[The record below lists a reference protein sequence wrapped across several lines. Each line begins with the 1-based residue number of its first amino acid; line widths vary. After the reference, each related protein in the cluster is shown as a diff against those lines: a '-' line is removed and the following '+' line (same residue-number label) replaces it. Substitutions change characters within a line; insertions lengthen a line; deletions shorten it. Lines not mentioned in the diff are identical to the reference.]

1 MKIFGSVLKH
11 LLRMLWKLDIR
22 YYQESDLRV
31 QLLEEEHDSAGA
43 VVGGDGRGAQ
53 LEDVAA
59 VVHVDGAGLAGGQGH
74 DGLEV
79 WRLLLMLPLMFRCL
93 DNLKIF

>member
-1 MKIFGSVLKH
+1 M
-11 LLRMLWKLDIR
+11 LRKLDTAT
-22 YYQESDLRV
+22 YYEESHLHV

-43 VVGGDGRGAQ
+43 VVGGDGCGAQ

-74 DGLEV
+74 DRLEV
-79 WRLLLMLPLMFRCL
+79 
-93 DNLKIF
+93 

>member
-1 MKIFGSVLKH
+1 
-11 LLRMLWKLDIR
+11 MLWKLDIR

-31 QLLEEEHDSAGA
+31 QLLEEEHDCAGA

-53 LEDVAA
+53 LEDVAP

-74 DGLEV
+74 DGLGGRKM
-79 WRLLLMLPLMFRCL
+79 WSLLLMLPLMFRCL

>member
-53 LEDVAA
+53 LEDVAP

-74 DGLEV
+74 DGLDSV
-79 WRLLLMLPLMFRCL
+79 KIAINAAFNVQMFR
-93 DNLKIF
+93 